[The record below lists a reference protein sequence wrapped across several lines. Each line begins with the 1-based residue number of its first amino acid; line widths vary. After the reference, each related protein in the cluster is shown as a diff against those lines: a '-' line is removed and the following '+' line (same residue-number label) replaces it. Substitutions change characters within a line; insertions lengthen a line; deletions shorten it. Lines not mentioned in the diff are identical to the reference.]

1 MFKNRTLLVATM
13 HEKEKVL
20 APVFEE
26 ALGVT
31 CVVAKDFDTDVL
43 GTFTGEVNREDDPI
57 TTLRKKCNLAM
68 EMYTCDLVVGSEG
81 SFGPHPSLY
90 FVHANDELVLLIDKK
105 NNLEIFARELTTD
118 TNFNGAEVSTESQL
132 LEFATKAK
140 FPSHALILRKSKD
153 VYTHITKG
161 ITDVEFLKKILNH
174 LIDNYGIAYVET
186 DMRAMYNPTR
196 MTVIEK
202 AAQKLVDKINSK
214 CPQCSHPGFSITGA
228 KPGLL
233 CNLCGSTTRSTLS
246 YIFTC
251 QKCSYNK
258 EQMYPHNKTL
268 EDPMFCDYCNP

>member
-1 MFKNRTLLVATM
+1 MFKNRTLLIATM

-153 VYTHITKG
+153 AYTHISKG
-161 ITDVEFLKKILNH
+161 ITDVEFLKKTFND

-196 MTVIEK
+196 MAVIEK

-214 CPQCSHPGFSITGA
+214 CSQCSHPGFSITEA
-228 KPGLL
+228 KPGLP
-233 CNLCGSTTRSTLS
+233 CNLCRSSTRSTLS

-251 QKCSYNK
+251 QKCSFIK
-258 EQMYPHNKTL
+258 EQMYPHNKTM

>member
-1 MFKNRTLLVATM
+1 M

-20 APVFEE
+20 APVLEQ
-26 ALGVT
+26 ALGVK

-43 GTFTGEVNREDDPI
+43 GTFTGEVNRDDDPI
-57 TTLRKKCNLAM
+57 TTLRKKCSLAM
-68 EMYTCDLVVGSEG
+68 EMYACDLVVGSEG

-90 FVHANDELVLLIDKK
+90 FVHANDELVLFIDKK

-118 TNFNGAEVSTESQL
+118 TNFNGAEVSSESDL

-161 ITDVEFLKKILNH
+161 ITDVEFLKKTFND
-174 LIDNYGIAYVET
+174 LINNFGIAYVET

-196 MTVIEK
+196 MAVIEK
-202 AAQKLVDKINSK
+202 AAQKLVDKINSN
-214 CPQCSHPGFSITGA
+214 CPQCSHPGFSVTEV
-228 KPGLL
+228 KPGLP

>member
-68 EMYTCDLVVGSEG
+68 KMYACDLVIGSEG

-90 FVHANDELVLLIDKK
+90 FVHANDELVLFIDKK

-118 TNFNGAEVSTESQL
+118 TNFNGAEVSSESEL

-153 VYTHITKG
+153 LFTHITKG
-161 ITDVEFLKKILNH
+161 ITDVEFLKKTFH
-174 LIDNYGIAYVET
+174 DLINNFGIAYVET

-202 AAQKLVDKINSK
+202 AAQKLVDKINSN
-214 CPQCSHPGFSITGA
+214 CPQCSHPGFSVTEV
-228 KPGLL
+228 KPGLS